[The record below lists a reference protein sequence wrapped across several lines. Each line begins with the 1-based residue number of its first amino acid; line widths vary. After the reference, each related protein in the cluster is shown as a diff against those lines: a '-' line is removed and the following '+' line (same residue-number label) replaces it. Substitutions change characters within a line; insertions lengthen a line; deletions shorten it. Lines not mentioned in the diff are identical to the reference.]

1 MECLRTPMI
10 YSVKVAF
17 AVPFSAWKR
26 QFFPHHRLD
35 FGLKKKLTFGEK
47 MWPKSALLKCH
58 KNGWFCSLCK
68 SKRRPRKYQKH
79 RWQESAKNGIN
90 KVVRHPSPRRY
101 KFVRDTCS
109 ILVVLV
115 GMLMTRALLQMCASS
130 HPRHLRQ
137 EMMHKQSMDSYSL
150 DCLHIQ
156 L

>member
-35 FGLKKKLTFGEK
+35 FGLKKNHIRWKNVTKISFVK
-47 MWPKSALLKCH
+47 MSLKWVICA
-58 KNGWFCSLCK
+58 LCK

-130 HPRHLRQ
+130 YPRHLRQ